1 MSGNHSPS
9 HLPMFKF
16 ILSRNKLPTI
26 HLNSSKMQ
34 INIQHSTSLV
44 KCKASLVV
52 PGRDAVLDLAD
63 ELDAHLGD
71 VVALERVLHEPDGD
85 LDVHHLECAPH
96 CARQDVGVPQV
107 VAVVRQLHELGHR
120 VRVEDER
127 ELVRGAEG

>member
-26 HLNSSKMQ
+26 HHVSKMQ
-34 INIQHSTSLV
+34 INIQHATSLL
-44 KCKASLVV
+44 KCESSSVV

-85 LDVHHLECAPH
+85 LDVHHLEGAPH
-96 CARQDVGVPQV
+96 RARQDVGVPQV

>member
-1 MSGNHSPS
+1 
-9 HLPMFKF
+9 
-16 ILSRNKLPTI
+16 
-26 HLNSSKMQ
+26 MQ
-34 INIQHSTSLV
+34 INIQHSTSLL
-44 KCKASLVV
+44 KYESGSVV

-63 ELDAHLGD
+63 ELDAHLCD

-96 CARQDVGVPQV
+96 RARQDVGVPKV

-127 ELVRGAEG
+127 ELIRGAEGCQNMI